1 MYVYQYV
8 CIYFDSEWN
17 LILDT
22 TRNIFLPC
30 FALSSQLRELALN
43 LLLSLCS
50 SSHFAQKSLSHLHSH
65 RNRIQKK
72 KQQYCYLL
80 VFDFFRRMSHI
91 CYHQHPEVL
100 KNPPQ
105 FVSHST
111 RGHTHFPSLNN
122 DWLSAIFVNWVR
134 ITSFGK
140 RTHGP
145 TTTSFSGKT
154 TFHHL
159 RQWWCFFSFE
169 SGVCL
174 SHFGSNDVTRRGT
187 IWLLIWVISGHKV
200 QYVRRMFSSALAAVW
215 RGSRSVCAYRNVDWL
230 LA

>member
-22 TRNIFLPC
+22 TWNIFLPC

-91 CYHQHPEVL
+91 CYHQHPKVL

-105 FVSHST
+105 FFSHSM

-159 RQWWCFFSFE
+159 RQWWCFFFVRV
-169 SGVCL
+169 GCL
-174 SHFGSNDVTRRGT
+174 SLAFRFKRRDTKGHELVVDLSYFWAQSTVRSSNV
-187 IWLLIWVISGHKV
+187 
-200 QYVRRMFSSALAAVW
+200 
-215 RGSRSVCAYRNVDWL
+215 
-230 LA
+230 